1 MSINSVGNI
10 GYYPN
15 ATTFT
20 SKRYNGTEDF
30 KPGFYN
36 PEQKEKAEKRG
47 KTLITVAALAV
58 VGTAAWFL
66 TKGKGQKYVTQLK
79 DYFTKGKGSEY
90 IQKAK
95 DFFKNLFQKGGK
107 TAEAGAKTAAPV
119 AETAAEAG
127 VKIAEKNTKVAE
139 TIANIETKNTNSGA
153 RKLVEDAIK
162 DTPTKAQQAAY
173 DRAIA
178 YVPPTA
184 EQKVAIEANNAAVKK
199 ATAEARQIQNNI
211 SDESLDALKNLRN
224 KLPENPVPTIVK
236 EPSAKVKKQ
245 QIEQAWAEYTR
256 KPEVTVPKQ
265 NIPTSAEIWAKTE
278 AEAAKV
284 AKEEAEVMA
293 QMFPKAPKKIDL
305 PASSEPAK
313 ALDPKLWETAGTQQ
327 AAVSADELEMLKS
340 LGF

>member
-119 AETAAEAG
+119 AETAADAG

-199 ATAEARQIQNNI
+199 QLQKLAKFKITSQTKVWTP
-211 SDESLDALKNLRN
+211 LK
-224 KLPENPVPTIVK
+224 T
-236 EPSAKVKKQ
+236 
-245 QIEQAWAEYTR
+245 
-256 KPEVTVPKQ
+256 
-265 NIPTSAEIWAKTE
+265 
-278 AEAAKV
+278 
-284 AKEEAEVMA
+284 
-293 QMFPKAPKKIDL
+293 
-305 PASSEPAK
+305 
-313 ALDPKLWETAGTQQ
+313 
-327 AAVSADELEMLKS
+327 
-340 LGF
+340 

>member
-139 TIANIETKNTNSGA
+139 TLANIETKGVDAKT

-211 SDESLDALKNLRN
+211 SDESLNALKNLRN

-278 AEAAKV
+278 VEAAKV

-293 QMFPKAPKKIDL
+293 QMFPKAKPAPQKIELPKSSQ
-305 PASSEPAK
+305 PAE
-313 ALDPKLWETAGTQQ
+313 ALNPKYWQSNTP
-327 AAVSADELEMLKS
+327 SADELEMLEK

>member
-95 DFFKNLFQKGGK
+95 DFFKNLFGKGGKKDTIVGGK
-107 TAEAGAKTAAPV
+107 TAADTA
-119 AETAAEAG
+119 TNAG
-127 VKIAEKNTKVAE
+127 VAIAEKNAKAAE
-139 TIANIETKNTNSGA
+139 TLANIETKNANSGA

-162 DTPTKAQQAAY
+162 DTPTKAQQEAY
-173 DRAIA
+173 DKAIA
-178 YVPPTA
+178 YVAPTA

-293 QMFPKAPKKIDL
+293 QMFPKAKPAPQKIELPKSSQ
-305 PASSEPAK
+305 PAE
-313 ALDPKLWETAGTQQ
+313 ALNPKYWESNTP
-327 AAVSADELEMLKS
+327 SADELEMLEK

>member
-1 MSINSVGNI
+1 MVLN
-10 GYYPN
+10 
-15 ATTFT
+15 
-20 SKRYNGTEDF
+20 
-30 KPGFYN
+30 
-36 PEQKEKAEKRG
+36 
-47 KTLITVAALAV
+47 
-58 VGTAAWFL
+58 
-66 TKGKGQKYVTQLK
+66 QKYVTQLK

-90 IQKAK
+90 INKVK
-95 DFFKNLFQKGGK
+95 DFFKKGGK
-107 TAEAGAKTAAPV
+107 TAEAGTKTTAPA
-119 AETAAEAG
+119 AETATNKG
-127 VKIAEKNTKVAE
+127 VQVIEKNTKTAE
-139 TIANIETKNTNSGA
+139 TLANIETKGVDAKT

-211 SDESLDALKNLRN
+211 SDESLNALKNLRN

-293 QMFPKAPKKIDL
+293 QMFPKAKPAPQKIELPKSSQ
-305 PASSEPAK
+305 PAE
-313 ALDPKLWETAGTQQ
+313 ALNPKYWQSNTP
-327 AAVSADELEMLKS
+327 SADELEMLEK

>member
-20 SKRYNGTEDF
+20 SQRKPLPEDFEF
-30 KPGFYN
+30 KPGFYD

-47 KTLITVAALAV
+47 KTLITIAALAV
-58 VGTAAWFL
+58 AGTAIWFF
-66 TKGKGQKYVTQLK
+66 TKGKGKKYITQLK

-95 DFFKNLFQKGGK
+95 DFFKNLFGKGGKKDTIVGGK
-107 TAEAGAKTAAPV
+107 TAADTA
-119 AETAAEAG
+119 TNAG
-127 VKIAEKNTKVAE
+127 VAIAEKNAKAAE
-139 TIANIETKNTNSGA
+139 TLANIETKNANSGA

-162 DTPTKAQQAAY
+162 DTPTKAQQEAY
-173 DRAIA
+173 DKAIA
-178 YVPPTA
+178 YVAPTA
-184 EQKVAIEANNAAVKK
+184 EQKVAIEANNAAARK

-211 SDESLDALKNLRN
+211 SDESLETLKKLRD

-265 NIPTSAEIWAKTE
+265 NIPTSAEIWAKAE
-278 AEAAKV
+278 AEAAKM

-305 PASSEPAK
+305 PASSQPAQ

>member
-1 MSINSVGNI
+1 M
-10 GYYPN
+10 
-15 ATTFT
+15 
-20 SKRYNGTEDF
+20 
-30 KPGFYN
+30 
-36 PEQKEKAEKRG
+36 
-47 KTLITVAALAV
+47 
-58 VGTAAWFL
+58 
-66 TKGKGQKYVTQLK
+66 
-79 DYFTKGKGSEY
+79 
-90 IQKAK
+90 
-95 DFFKNLFQKGGK
+95 
-107 TAEAGAKTAAPV
+107 
-119 AETAAEAG
+119 
-127 VKIAEKNTKVAE
+127 
-139 TIANIETKNTNSGA
+139 
-153 RKLVEDAIK
+153 
-162 DTPTKAQQAAY
+162 
-173 DRAIA
+173 
-178 YVPPTA
+178 
-184 EQKVAIEANNAAVKK
+184 
-199 ATAEARQIQNNI
+199 
-211 SDESLDALKNLRN
+211 
-224 KLPENPVPTIVK
+224 PTIVK